1 MTTRVTLISPA
12 RNAASD
18 GIRFEAGESLSPAG
32 LRSAQAAAGELPRT
46 ERNFAS
52 PSQRCR
58 ETAEALGLRPLTT
71 ARQAAGCDM
80 GRWQGRTLDEVAEAD
95 PDDVARWLADAE
107 SAPHGGESVR
117 ELCARIDAWL
127 AELVALPGRVTAV
140 VEPDVV
146 RAAVVCALGAPA
158 QSLWRVDVEPLTATE
173 FSGRSA
179 RWNVRAGRRL
189 GGPGPGS
196 GSDG

>member
-1 MTTRVTLISPA
+1 VP
-12 RNAASD
+12 
-18 GIRFEAGESLSPAG
+18 
-32 LRSAQAAAGELPRT
+32 
-46 ERNFAS
+46 
-52 PSQRCR
+52 
-58 ETAEALGLRPLTT
+58 
-71 ARQAAGCDM
+71 
-80 GRWQGRTLDEVAEAD
+80 
-95 PDDVARWLADAE
+95 
-107 SAPHGGESVR
+107 
-117 ELCARIDAWL
+117 
-127 AELVALPGRVTAV
+127 AV

-189 GGPGPGS
+189 GGPGS